1 MASQLH
7 VDDVKKFFETTS
19 NDYSIQLH
27 ISMLASIDSQL
38 DELGLDPF
46 EQQLLKLNTIAH
58 LLTMAE
64 GGQVKSES
72 DMDGASASYNVSIE
86 GQGFGA
92 TTFGQTAQGMRGFE
106 IISELFDKPKRF
118 AGSIG

>member
-1 MASQLH
+1 MASQLY
-7 VDDVKKFFETTS
+7 VEDVQQFFDTTS
-19 NDYSIQLH
+19 SSYAIQLH

-72 DMDGASASYNVSIE
+72 DMDGASASYNVNIE
-86 GQGFGA
+86 GQGFSA
-92 TTFGQTAQGMRGFE
+92 TTFGQTAQGMRGFDV
-106 IISELFDKPKRF
+106 ISDLFDKPKRF
-118 AGSIG
+118 AGAV